1 MQLAR
6 CYQAVSP
13 ISSDARLRAR
23 RHSSPALKGRGLL
36 PLKGKTAAHNI
47 ALAFEPGLT
56 ETLFLTKQVPPVA
69 TETIP
74 TLAPGQRMRYLIN
87 LGPVI
92 YDLGDDIP
100 LRYDITVS
108 YIGGISPVLRSERY
122 VLDINS
128 FRAELD
134 LKDEQAQA
142 INQLG
147 FQLYTSAE
155 QTISALRAISA
166 QLAHGRTVQPTA
178 ERLAHQTSSS
188 FPPPESALE
197 EVQSAASAAS
207 SREELPAAESPH
219 ARPSDAKQAT
229 DQAEHRHD
237 ERAGR
242 RRGDHRRRGSK

>member
-1 MQLAR
+1 M
-6 CYQAVSP
+6 C
-13 ISSDARLRAR
+13 
-23 RHSSPALKGRGLL
+23 
-36 PLKGKTAAHNI
+36 
-47 ALAFEPGLT
+47 
-56 ETLFLTKQVPPVA
+56 
-69 TETIP
+69 
-74 TLAPGQRMRYLIN
+74 YLIN

-108 YIGGISPVLRSERY
+108 YIGGISPELRSERY

-134 LKDEQAQA
+134 LKDERVQA

-166 QLAHGRTVQPTA
+166 QLANGRTVQPTA
-178 ERLAHQTSSS
+178 ERLAHQTSGSI
-188 FPPPESALE
+188 PPPESALE
-197 EVQSAASAAS
+197 EVHSTASAAS
-207 SREELPAAESPH
+207 SRVELPAAEPPY

-229 DQAEHRHD
+229 DQAEHRRD